1 MYPYLARR
9 IGQGLISVVGVT
21 VLIFVLV
28 RLTGSPLDAMLP
40 IDADAETRARLAAR
54 LGLDRPLYEQFA
66 IFVGDLL
73 HGDLGESIRYRVPV
87 SRLLGETF
95 PMTAS
100 LVFPAL
106 VLSTLVGIPL
116 GIVAATTSRRSVRAF
131 LSSFGLVGL
140 AMPTFWLA
148 ILLIMV
154 FSIWLRWLPSAR
166 AGGVEHYI
174 MPVLTMSAFQIA
186 ALMRLTRASV
196 LNILDSEYIKLA
208 RIKGL
213 SEGRVI
219 WKHALLNSLTAA
231 ASYLGLFF
239 AALLTGSIVVETVFA
254 WPGSGRLIYT
264 SISSRDYPV
273 IQGVVLVSSLFI
285 IFVNLAVDLL
295 QGYLDPRVRA

>member
-1 MYPYLARR
+1 MYSYLIRR
-9 IGQGLISVVGVT
+9 VGQGLISVIGVT
-21 VLIFVLV
+21 ILIFILV

-40 IDADAETRARLAAR
+40 IDADAETRARLAER
-54 LGLDRPLYEQFA
+54 LGLDRPVYEQFL
-66 IFVGDLL
+66 IFVRDLMQGNLGD
-73 HGDLGESIRYRVPV
+73 SIRYRVPV
-87 SRLLGETF
+87 SQLFAETF
-95 PMTAS
+95 PMTAG

-106 VLSTLVGIPL
+106 VLSAVVGIPL
-116 GIVAATTSRRSVRAF
+116 GVIAATTRSRYLRGF
-131 LSSFGLVGL
+131 LSSFGLAGL

-148 ILLIMV
+148 ILLIMI
-154 FSIWLRWLPSAR
+154 FAIWLRWLPSAR
-166 AGGVEHYI
+166 AGGIEHYI
-174 MPVLTMSAFQIA
+174 LPVLTMSAFQIA
-186 ALMRLTRASV
+186 ALMRLVRSSV

-213 SEGRVI
+213 SEARVI

-273 IQGVVLVSSLFI
+273 IQGVVFISSLFI

-295 QGYLDPRVRA
+295 QAYLDPRVRT